1 MIKTAF
7 NIFRF
12 ISSHPLC
19 RDRKFNSFLRFLR
32 WQIFA
37 NYSDSK
43 KLINWVDDTKF
54 TAQKGETGLTG
65 NIYCGFMEFEDMSFV
80 LHFLR
85 RDDEFYDIGANVG
98 AYTILASGVIGCKTF
113 SFEPLP
119 ETFDKLKD
127 QIKINSIEHLV
138 KTFNKGLGSENGSLE
153 FTNLLNCMNHVN
165 TDPKNTNVT
174 VVEVLTLDET
184 FYPVQ
189 PSLVKIDVEGYEAFV
204 INGGKEFF
212 SNENVLGIIIEINGS
227 GKQFG
232 ILDEDLDNTLRAHNF
247 KPISYDPFNRN
258 IRVSNYSN
266 EGNTIYLKDIEGAQ
280 TRCKDSEFYNIHT
293 ADNIKI

>member
-19 RDRKFNSFLRFLR
+19 KDRKLNSFLRFLR

-37 NYSDSK
+37 NYFGSK

-54 TAQKGETGLTG
+54 IAQKGETGLTG
-65 NIYCGFMEFEDMSFV
+65 NIYCGLMEFESMSFA

-138 KTFNKGLGSENGSLE
+138 KTFNKGLGSKRGSLE
-153 FTNLLNCMNHVN
+153 FTSSLNCMNHVN
-165 TDPKNTNVT
+165 IDPKNTNVT

-184 FYPVQ
+184 FYPSQ
-189 PSLVKIDVEGYEAFV
+189 PSLIKIDVEGYEAFV
-204 INGGKEFF
+204 INGGTEFF
-212 SNENVLGIIIEINGS
+212 SNENVLGIIIEMNES

-232 ILDEDLDNTLRAHNF
+232 TLDEDLDNTLREYNF
-247 KPISYDPFNRN
+247 KPISYDPFKKN
-258 IRVSNYSN
+258 IKVSNYGN

-280 TRCKDSEFYNIHT
+280 IRCKDSEFYDIHT
-293 ADNIKI
+293 ANNIKI